1 MNPNQH
7 FSGFSSLEQAIVGFG
22 QQARELGFNVGVQ
35 ETIDSL
41 LAATSGI
48 TANKDHFRYALKA
61 IYCCAEE
68 DSEAFDALFNAFWN
82 KRRHLIESKVN
93 FKNRSNLQKK
103 GVPSLVMVGQ
113 GKQEEGGTDTKNV
126 SGANDMARLRKT
138 DFSRLSEM
146 DSKWMEEIAQKLWE
160 QMSMRLKRKLKATP
174 RGGQLDLKRTIRAS
188 LSYGGDPIKLQ
199 YKNRKPRKPRLI
211 TILDVSGSMDK
222 YSFFLLRFL
231 FALRSCFEKLETFIF
246 STQLMR
252 ITEELQAKNLDYT
265 LAMLSSQANHW
276 SGGTRIGEC
285 FKTFNDQH
293 AKRILNGD
301 STVIILSDGLDTGD
315 PEDLARE
322 LKKIKLR
329 TRQLVWLNPLKGMQ
343 GYEPV
348 QKGMRAALPEVDVF
362 KSAHNLDSILELE
375 KLLMHV

>member
-1 MNPNQH
+1 MGTIPH
-7 FSGFSSLEQAIVGFG
+7 FSEFSSLESAIIAFG
-22 QQARELGFNVGVQ
+22 QEARELGFNVGVQ
-35 ETIDSL
+35 ETLDSL
-41 LAATSGI
+41 RASACGI
-48 TANKDHFRYALKA
+48 TSDKNHFRYALKA

-68 DSEAFDALFNAFWN
+68 DSEAFDALFHAFWN
-82 KRRHLIESKVN
+82 TRRHLIENKVN
-93 FKNRSNLQKK
+93 YKNRSNLQKK

-113 GKQEEGGTDTKNV
+113 GKQEEGGRETKNV
-126 SGANDMARLRKT
+126 SGANDIARLRKT
-138 DFSRLSEM
+138 DFSQLSTM
-146 DSKWMEEIAQKLWE
+146 DSQWMEEIAQQLWE
-160 QMSMRLKRKLKATP
+160 QMSMRLKRKLKASP
-174 RGGQLDLKRTIRAS
+174 NYGQLDLKRTIRAS

-211 TILDVSGSMDK
+211 TLLDVSGSMDK

-252 ITEELQAKNLDYT
+252 ITDQLQTKNLDYT
-265 LAMLSSQANHW
+265 LSLLSQQANHW
-276 SGGTRIGEC
+276 SGGTRIGAC
-285 FKTFNDQH
+285 FKTFNELH

-315 PEDLARE
+315 PDDLAHE

-343 GYEPV
+343 GYEPI

-362 KSAHNLDSILELE
+362 RSAHNLDSILELE

>member
-1 MNPNQH
+1 
-7 FSGFSSLEQAIVGFG
+7 
-22 QQARELGFNVGVQ
+22 
-35 ETIDSL
+35 
-41 LAATSGI
+41 
-48 TANKDHFRYALKA
+48 
-61 IYCCAEE
+61 
-68 DSEAFDALFNAFWN
+68 
-82 KRRHLIESKVN
+82 
-93 FKNRSNLQKK
+93 
-103 GVPSLVMVGQ
+103 
-113 GKQEEGGTDTKNV
+113 
-126 SGANDMARLRKT
+126 
-138 DFSRLSEM
+138 
-146 DSKWMEEIAQKLWE
+146 
-160 QMSMRLKRKLKATP
+160 
-174 RGGQLDLKRTIRAS
+174 
-188 LSYGGDPIKLQ
+188 
-199 YKNRKPRKPRLI
+199 
-211 TILDVSGSMDK
+211 MDK

-252 ITEELQAKNLDYT
+252 STEQLQGKNLDYT

-285 FKTFNDQH
+285 FKSFNDQY

-315 PEDLARE
+315 PDDLARE